1 MCHGV
6 GVLSSVLSAAQW
18 ESEGLNLVFQTGMS
32 RSPLSPL
39 FLLTGLLRAGN
50 LGKVFKRRGWRGQ
63 QRAVCGPEELSEKLG
78 EFWKEKTANE
88 AKSRKY
94 A

>member
-1 MCHGV
+1 MFCQQHSGKV
-6 GVLSSVLSAAQW
+6 KDSILFFRR
-18 ESEGLNLVFQTGMS
+18 E

>member
-1 MCHGV
+1 M
-6 GVLSSVLSAAQW
+6 
-18 ESEGLNLVFQTGMS
+18 
-32 RSPLSPL
+32 
-39 FLLTGLLRAGN
+39 
-50 LGKVFKRRGWRGQ
+50 RGQ

-78 EFWKEKTANE
+78 KFWKEKTANE